1 MNKPGVVL
9 ISTLLIVMVMSIISI
24 QISKNF
30 FLSIQRDLYIDFKNH
45 SLQLLLSS
53 EKQAIKSIQKEMIS
67 SNEKLINKDP
77 VLNQSYFFSNELT
90 TIQADVS
97 DASNCFNLNSIFI
110 KTGDGIQIK
119 KDNREWLE
127 RLLRLKGLDAPEIES
142 FIDQLIDWV
151 DPDNQPL
158 NFGAENY
165 FYIGPLSPINQYTP
179 KRLLSNLSEIKN
191 FPVLDQISFKKISN
205 NLCVLPG
212 LSNQLIN
219 VNTLN
224 DSHINLI
231 ASLFDEE
238 NLEFIES
245 QILDTPENGY
255 DSANEF
261 SNKITQSVS
270 WPSQVLS
277 INSKTFL
284 ISTKIYNQTFSN
296 QLDSLVIL
304 DTSNSA
310 KVLNRDFIF

>member
-53 EKQAIKSIQKEMIS
+53 EKQTIKSIQKEIIS
-67 SNEKLINKDP
+67 SNGKLINKDP
-77 VLNQSYFFSNELT
+77 VLNQSYFFSNELA
-90 TIQADVS
+90 TIQVDVS

-110 KTGDGIQIK
+110 KTGDSVQIK

-179 KRLLSNLSEIKN
+179 KRLLSNFSEIKN
-191 FPVLDQISFKKISN
+191 FPVLEQISFKKISK

-224 DSHINLI
+224 DSHTNLI

-261 SNKITQSVS
+261 ANKISQSVS

>member
-53 EKQAIKSIQKEMIS
+53 EKQAIKSIQKEIIS
-67 SNEKLINKDP
+67 SNGKLINKDP
-77 VLNQSYFFSNELT
+77 VLNQSYFFSNELA
-90 TIQADVS
+90 TIQVDVS

-110 KTGDGIQIK
+110 KTSESVQIK

-224 DSHINLI
+224 DSHTNLI

-261 SNKITQSVS
+261 ANKISQSVS

>member
-53 EKQAIKSIQKEMIS
+53 EKQAIKSIQKEIIS
-67 SNEKLINKDP
+67 SNGKLINKDP
-77 VLNQSYFFSNELT
+77 VLNQSYFFSNELA
-90 TIQADVS
+90 TIQVDVS

-110 KTGDGIQIK
+110 KTSDSVQIK

-191 FPVLDQISFKKISN
+191 FPVLEQISFKKISN

-224 DSHINLI
+224 DSHTNLI

-261 SNKITQSVS
+261 TDKITQSAP

-277 INSKTFL
+277 INSKNFL

>member
-53 EKQAIKSIQKEMIS
+53 EKQAIKSIQKEIIS
-67 SNEKLINKDP
+67 SNGKLINKDP
-77 VLNQSYFFSNELT
+77 VLNQSYFFSNELA
-90 TIQADVS
+90 TIQVDVS

-110 KTGDGIQIK
+110 KTSDSVQIK

-191 FPVLDQISFKKISN
+191 FPVLEQISFKKISN

-224 DSHINLI
+224 DSHTNLI

-261 SNKITQSVS
+261 ANKITQSA
-270 WPSQVLS
+270 PSQVLS
-277 INSKTFL
+277 INSKNFL
-284 ISTKIYNQTFSN
+284 ISSKIYNQTFSN

>member
-1 MNKPGVVL
+1 
-9 ISTLLIVMVMSIISI
+9 MSIISI

-77 VLNQSYFFSNELT
+77 VLNQSYFFSNELA
-90 TIQADVS
+90 TIQVDVS

-110 KTGDGIQIK
+110 KTSDSVQIK

-224 DSHINLI
+224 DSHTNLI

-261 SNKITQSVS
+261 ANKISQSGS

>member
-53 EKQAIKSIQKEMIS
+53 EKQAIKSIQKEIIS
-67 SNEKLINKDP
+67 SNGKLINKDP
-77 VLNQSYFFSNELT
+77 VLNQSYFFSNELA
-90 TIQADVS
+90 TIQVDVS

-110 KTGDGIQIK
+110 KTSDSVQIK

-224 DSHINLI
+224 DSHTNLI

-261 SNKITQSVS
+261 ANKISQSVS

>member
-53 EKQAIKSIQKEMIS
+53 EKHAIKSIQKEMIS

-77 VLNQSYFFSNELT
+77 VLNQSYFFSNELA

-110 KTGDGIQIK
+110 KTDDGIQIK

-261 SNKITQSVS
+261 ANKISQSVS

>member
-9 ISTLLIVMVMSIISI
+9 ISTLLIVMVMSVISI

-30 FLSIQRDLYIDFKNH
+30 FLSIQRDSYIDFKNH

-53 EKQAIKSIQKEMIS
+53 EKEALKSIQKEITS
-67 SNEKLINKDP
+67 SNEKLTNKDP
-77 VLNQSYFFSNELT
+77 VLNQSYFFSNELA
-90 TIQADVS
+90 TIQVDVS

-110 KTGDGIQIK
+110 KKDNGVEIK
-119 KDNREWLE
+119 KDNKDWLE
-127 RLLRLKGLDAPEIES
+127 RLLRLEGIDAPERES

-151 DPDNQPL
+151 DSDNQPL

-165 FYIGPLSPINQYTP
+165 FYIGPLSTINQYTP

-191 FPVLDQISFKKISN
+191 FPVLDQIGFKKISN

-212 LSNQLIN
+212 ISNQLIN

-224 DSHINLI
+224 ESHKNLI
-231 ASLFDEE
+231 ASFFDEE

-245 QILDTPENGY
+245 QILDVPENGY
-255 DSANEF
+255 DSTNEF
-261 SNKITQSVS
+261 SKKITQSVS
-270 WPSQVLS
+270 WPSQTLS
-277 INSKTFL
+277 INSKTLL
-284 ISTKIYNQTFSN
+284 ISSKIYNQTFSN

-304 DTSNSA
+304 ENSNSA
-310 KVLNRDFIF
+310 KVLNRDFSF

>member
-53 EKQAIKSIQKEMIS
+53 EKQAIKSIQKEIIS
-67 SNEKLINKDP
+67 SNGKLINKDP
-77 VLNQSYFFSNELT
+77 VLNQSYFFSNELA
-90 TIQADVS
+90 TIQVDVS

-110 KTGDGIQIK
+110 KTSDSVQIK

-191 FPVLDQISFKKISN
+191 FPVLEQISFKKISN
-205 NLCVLPG
+205 NLCVLQG

-224 DSHINLI
+224 DSHTNLI
-231 ASLFDEE
+231 ASFFDEE

-245 QILDTPENGY
+245 QIFDTPENGY

-261 SNKITQSVS
+261 ANKISQSVS

>member
-53 EKQAIKSIQKEMIS
+53 EKQAIKSIQKEIIS
-67 SNEKLINKDP
+67 SNGKLINKDP
-77 VLNQSYFFSNELT
+77 VLNKSYFFSNELA
-90 TIQADVS
+90 TIQVDVS

-110 KTGDGIQIK
+110 KTSDSVQIK

-261 SNKITQSVS
+261 ANKISQSVS

>member
-53 EKQAIKSIQKEMIS
+53 EKQAIKSIQKEIIS
-67 SNEKLINKDP
+67 SNGKLINKDP
-77 VLNQSYFFSNELT
+77 VLNQSYFFSNELA
-90 TIQADVS
+90 TIQVDVS

-110 KTGDGIQIK
+110 KTSDSVQIK

-261 SNKITQSVS
+261 ANKISQSGS

-310 KVLNRDFIF
+310 KILNRDFIF

>member
-77 VLNQSYFFSNELT
+77 VLNQSYFFSNELA
-90 TIQADVS
+90 TIQVDVS
-97 DASNCFNLNSIFI
+97 DASNCFNLNSVFI
-110 KTGDGIQIK
+110 KTGDGVQIK
-119 KDNREWLE
+119 KDNKEWLE

-261 SNKITQSVS
+261 TNKITQSSS
-270 WPSQVLS
+270 WPLQVLS
-277 INSKTFL
+277 INSNTFL
-284 ISTKIYNQTFSN
+284 ISTKIYDQTFSN

>member
-53 EKQAIKSIQKEMIS
+53 EKQAIKSIQKEIIS
-67 SNEKLINKDP
+67 SNGKLINKDP
-77 VLNQSYFFSNELT
+77 VLNQSYFFSNELA
-90 TIQADVS
+90 TIQVDVS

-110 KTGDGIQIK
+110 KTSDSVQIK

-261 SNKITQSVS
+261 ANKISQSVS

-310 KVLNRDFIF
+310 KILNRDFIF

>member
-53 EKQAIKSIQKEMIS
+53 EKQAIKSIQKEIIS
-67 SNEKLINKDP
+67 SNGKLINKDP
-77 VLNQSYFFSNELT
+77 VLNQSYFFSNELA
-90 TIQADVS
+90 TIQVDVS

-110 KTGDGIQIK
+110 KTSDSVQIK

-224 DSHINLI
+224 DSHTNLI
-231 ASLFDEE
+231 ASFFDEE

-245 QILDTPENGY
+245 QIFDTPENGY

-261 SNKITQSVS
+261 ANKISQSGS

>member
-53 EKQAIKSIQKEMIS
+53 EKQAIKSIQKEIIS
-67 SNEKLINKDP
+67 SNGKLINKDP
-77 VLNQSYFFSNELT
+77 VLNQSYFFSNELA
-90 TIQADVS
+90 TIQVDVS

-110 KTGDGIQIK
+110 KTSDSVQIK

-191 FPVLDQISFKKISN
+191 FPVLEQISFKKISN

-261 SNKITQSVS
+261 ANKISQSVS

>member
-9 ISTLLIVMVMSIISI
+9 ISTLLIVMVMAIIST
-24 QISKNF
+24 QISKKF
-30 FLSIQRDLYIDFKNH
+30 FLSIQRDSYIDFKNH

-53 EKQAIKSIQKEMIS
+53 EIEAIQSIQKEIVF
-67 SNEKLINKDP
+67 SNQKLTNKDP
-77 VLNQSYFFSNELT
+77 VLNQSYFFSNELA
-90 TIQADVS
+90 TIQVDVS

-110 KTGDGIQIK
+110 KTGDGLQIK
-119 KDNREWLE
+119 KDNKEWLE
-127 RLLRLKGLDAPEIES
+127 RLLRLKGFDATKIES

-165 FYIGPLSPINQYTP
+165 FYIGPLSSINQYTP

-191 FPVLDQISFKKISN
+191 FPVLDQMDFNKISN

-212 LSNQLIN
+212 ISNQLIN

-224 DSHINLI
+224 NTHKNLI
-231 ASLFDEE
+231 ASFFDEE

-245 QILDTPENGY
+245 QILDAPENGY

-261 SNKITQSVS
+261 AKKITQSVT

-277 INSKTFL
+277 INSKTLL
-284 ISTKIYNQTFSN
+284 ISSKIYNQTFSN

-304 DTSNSA
+304 DNSNSA
-310 KVLNRDFIF
+310 KVLNRDFSF

>member
-9 ISTLLIVMVMSIISI
+9 ISTLLIVMVMAIIST
-24 QISKNF
+24 QISKKF
-30 FLSIQRDLYIDFKNH
+30 FLSIQRDSYIDFKNH

-53 EKQAIKSIQKEMIS
+53 EIEAIQSIQKEIVF
-67 SNEKLINKDP
+67 SNQKLTNKDP
-77 VLNQSYFFSNELT
+77 VLNQSYFFSNELA
-90 TIQADVS
+90 TIQVDVS

-110 KTGDGIQIK
+110 KTGDGLQIK
-119 KDNREWLE
+119 KDNKEWLE
-127 RLLRLKGLDAPEIES
+127 RLLRLKGFDAPEIES

-165 FYIGPLSPINQYTP
+165 FYIGPLSSINQYTP

-191 FPVLDQISFKKISN
+191 FPVLDQMDFNKISN

-212 LSNQLIN
+212 ISNQLIN

-224 DSHINLI
+224 NNHKKLV
-231 ASLFDEE
+231 ASFFDEE

-245 QILDTPENGY
+245 QILDAPENGY

-261 SNKITQSVS
+261 AKKITQSVT

-277 INSKTFL
+277 INSKTLL
-284 ISTKIYNQTFSN
+284 ISSKIYNQTFSN

-304 DTSNSA
+304 DNSNSA
-310 KVLNRDFIF
+310 KVLNRDFSF

>member
-53 EKQAIKSIQKEMIS
+53 EKQAIKSIQKEIIS
-67 SNEKLINKDP
+67 SNGKLINKDP
-77 VLNQSYFFSNELT
+77 VLNQSYFFSNELA
-90 TIQADVS
+90 TIQVDVS

-110 KTGDGIQIK
+110 KTSDSVQIK

-191 FPVLDQISFKKISN
+191 FPVLEQISFKKISN

-224 DSHINLI
+224 DSHTNLI

-261 SNKITQSVS
+261 ANKISQSGS

>member
-53 EKQAIKSIQKEMIS
+53 EKQAIKSIQKEIIS
-67 SNEKLINKDP
+67 SNGKLINKDP
-77 VLNQSYFFSNELT
+77 VLNQSYFFLNELA
-90 TIQADVS
+90 TIQVDVS

-110 KTGDGIQIK
+110 KTSDSVQIK

-261 SNKITQSVS
+261 ANKISQSVS

-277 INSKTFL
+277 INSNTFL
-284 ISTKIYNQTFSN
+284 ISTKIYDQTFSN

>member
-1 MNKPGVVL
+1 
-9 ISTLLIVMVMSIISI
+9 MSIISI

-53 EKQAIKSIQKEMIS
+53 EKQAIKSIQKEIIS
-67 SNEKLINKDP
+67 SNGKLINKDP
-77 VLNQSYFFSNELT
+77 VLNQSYFFSNELA
-90 TIQADVS
+90 TIQVDVS

-110 KTGDGIQIK
+110 KTGDGLQIK
-119 KDNREWLE
+119 KDNKEWLE
-127 RLLRLKGLDAPEIES
+127 RLLRLKGFEAPKIES

-191 FPVLDQISFKKISN
+191 FPVLDQIDFNKISN

-212 LSNQLIN
+212 IANQLIN

-224 DSHINLI
+224 NTHKNLI
-231 ASLFDEE
+231 ASFFDEE

-245 QILDTPENGY
+245 QILDAPENGY

-261 SNKITQSVS
+261 AKKITQSVS

-277 INSKTFL
+277 INSKTLL
-284 ISTKIYNQTFSN
+284 ISSKIYNQTFSN

-304 DTSNSA
+304 ENSNSA
-310 KVLNRDFIF
+310 KVLNRDFSF

>member
-1 MNKPGVVL
+1 
-9 ISTLLIVMVMSIISI
+9 MSIISI

-77 VLNQSYFFSNELT
+77 VLNQSYFFSNELA
-90 TIQADVS
+90 TIQVDVS

-110 KTGDGIQIK
+110 KTSDSVQIK

-224 DSHINLI
+224 DSHTNLI

-261 SNKITQSVS
+261 ANKISQSVS

>member
-53 EKQAIKSIQKEMIS
+53 EKQAIKSIQKEIIS
-67 SNEKLINKDP
+67 SNGKLINKDP
-77 VLNQSYFFSNELT
+77 VLNQSYFFSNELA
-90 TIQADVS
+90 TIQVDVS

-191 FPVLDQISFKKISN
+191 FPVLEQISFKKISN

-261 SNKITQSVS
+261 ANKISQSVS

>member
-53 EKQAIKSIQKEMIS
+53 EKQAIKSIQKEIIS
-67 SNEKLINKDP
+67 SNGKLINKDP
-77 VLNQSYFFSNELT
+77 VLNQSYFFSNELA
-90 TIQADVS
+90 TIQVDVS

-110 KTGDGIQIK
+110 KTSDSVQIK

-191 FPVLDQISFKKISN
+191 FPVLEQISFKKISN

-224 DSHINLI
+224 DSHTNLI

-261 SNKITQSVS
+261 TDKITQSAPWS
-270 WPSQVLS
+270 SQVLS
-277 INSKTFL
+277 INSKNFL

>member
-53 EKQAIKSIQKEMIS
+53 EKQAIKSIQKEIIS
-67 SNEKLINKDP
+67 SNGKLINKDP
-77 VLNQSYFFSNELT
+77 VLNQSYFFSNELA
-90 TIQADVS
+90 TIQVDVS

-110 KTGDGIQIK
+110 KTSDSVQIK

-224 DSHINLI
+224 DSHTNLI

-261 SNKITQSVS
+261 ANKITQLAP

>member
-53 EKQAIKSIQKEMIS
+53 EKQAIKSIQKEIIS
-67 SNEKLINKDP
+67 SNGKLINKDP
-77 VLNQSYFFSNELT
+77 VLNQSYFFSNELA
-90 TIQADVS
+90 TIQVDVS

-110 KTGDGIQIK
+110 KTSDSVQIK
-119 KDNREWLE
+119 KDNKEWLE

-151 DPDNQPL
+151 DSDNQPL

-191 FPVLDQISFKKISN
+191 FPVLDQIGFKKISN

-224 DSHINLI
+224 DSHTNLI
-231 ASLFDEE
+231 ASFFDEE

-245 QILDTPENGY
+245 QIFDTPENGY

-261 SNKITQSVS
+261 ANKISQSGS

>member
-53 EKQAIKSIQKEMIS
+53 EKQAIKSIQKEIIS
-67 SNEKLINKDP
+67 SNGKLINKDP
-77 VLNQSYFFSNELT
+77 VLNQSYFFSNELA
-90 TIQADVS
+90 TIQVDVS

-110 KTGDGIQIK
+110 KTSDSVQIK

-205 NLCVLPG
+205 NVCVLPG

-224 DSHINLI
+224 DSHTNLI

-261 SNKITQSVS
+261 ANKISQSGS

-310 KVLNRDFIF
+310 KILNRDFIF

>member
-53 EKQAIKSIQKEMIS
+53 EKQAIKSIQKEIIS
-67 SNEKLINKDP
+67 SNGKLINKDP
-77 VLNQSYFFSNELT
+77 VLNQSYFFSNELA
-90 TIQADVS
+90 TIQVDVS

-110 KTGDGIQIK
+110 KTSDSVQIK

-191 FPVLDQISFKKISN
+191 FPVLEQISFKKISN

-224 DSHINLI
+224 DSHTNLI

-261 SNKITQSVS
+261 ANKISQSVS

-310 KVLNRDFIF
+310 KILNRDFIF

>member
-1 MNKPGVVL
+1 
-9 ISTLLIVMVMSIISI
+9 MSIISI

-53 EKQAIKSIQKEMIS
+53 EKQAIKSIQKEIIS
-67 SNEKLINKDP
+67 SNGKLINKDP

-110 KTGDGIQIK
+110 KTSDSVQIK

-165 FYIGPLSPINQYTP
+165 FYIVPLSPINQYTP

-245 QILDTPENGY
+245 QIFDTPENGY

-261 SNKITQSVS
+261 ANKISQSVS

>member
-45 SLQLLLSS
+45 SLQQLLSS
-53 EKQAIKSIQKEMIS
+53 EKQTIKSIQKEIIS
-67 SNEKLINKDP
+67 SNGKLINKDP
-77 VLNQSYFFSNELT
+77 VLNQSYFFSNELA
-90 TIQADVS
+90 TIQVDVS

-110 KTGDGIQIK
+110 KTGDSVQIK

-191 FPVLDQISFKKISN
+191 FPVLEQISFKKISN

-224 DSHINLI
+224 DSHTNLI
-231 ASLFDEE
+231 ASFFDEE

-261 SNKITQSVS
+261 ANKISQSVS

>member
-53 EKQAIKSIQKEMIS
+53 EKQAIKSIQKEIIS
-67 SNEKLINKDP
+67 SNGKLINKDP
-77 VLNQSYFFSNELT
+77 VLNQSYFFSNELA
-90 TIQADVS
+90 TIQVDVS

-110 KTGDGIQIK
+110 KTSDSVQIK

-191 FPVLDQISFKKISN
+191 FPVLEQISFKKISN

-261 SNKITQSVS
+261 ANKISQSVS

-310 KVLNRDFIF
+310 KILNRDFIF

>member
-53 EKQAIKSIQKEMIS
+53 EKQAIKSIQKEIIS
-67 SNEKLINKDP
+67 SNGKLINKDP
-77 VLNQSYFFSNELT
+77 VLNQSYFFSNELA
-90 TIQADVS
+90 TIQVDVS

-110 KTGDGIQIK
+110 KTSDSVQIK

-261 SNKITQSVS
+261 ANKISQSVS

>member
-9 ISTLLIVMVMSIISI
+9 ISTLLIVMVMAIISI
-24 QISKNF
+24 QISKKF
-30 FLSIQRDLYIDFKNH
+30 FLSIQRDSYIDFKNH

-53 EKQAIKSIQKEMIS
+53 EKEAIASIQKEINS
-67 SNEKLINKDP
+67 SNEKLTNKDP
-77 VLNQSYFFSNELT
+77 VLNQSYFFANELA
-90 TIQADVS
+90 TIQVDVS

-110 KTGDGIQIK
+110 KTGDGVQIK
-119 KDNREWLE
+119 KDNKEWLE
-127 RLLRLKGLDAPEIES
+127 RLLRLKGFDTPETES

-179 KRLLSNLSEIKN
+179 KRLLSNLSEIKS
-191 FPVLDQISFKKISN
+191 FPVLDQMDFNKISN

-212 LSNQLIN
+212 ISNQLMN

-224 DSHINLI
+224 NTHKNLI
-231 ASLFDEE
+231 ASFFDEE

-261 SNKITQSVS
+261 AKKITQSVS

-277 INSKTFL
+277 INSKTLL
-284 ISTKIYNQTFSN
+284 ISTKIFNQTYSN

-304 DTSNSA
+304 DNSNSA
-310 KVLNRDFIF
+310 KVLNRDFSF

>member
-1 MNKPGVVL
+1 
-9 ISTLLIVMVMSIISI
+9 MSIISI

-53 EKQAIKSIQKEMIS
+53 EKQAIKSIQKEIIS
-67 SNEKLINKDP
+67 SNGKLINKDP
-77 VLNQSYFFSNELT
+77 VLNQSYFFSNELA
-90 TIQADVS
+90 TIQVDVS

-110 KTGDGIQIK
+110 KTSDSVQIK

-261 SNKITQSVS
+261 ANKISQSVS

-310 KVLNRDFIF
+310 KVLKRDFIF

>member
-53 EKQAIKSIQKEMIS
+53 EKQAIKSIQKEIIS
-67 SNEKLINKDP
+67 SNGKLINKDP
-77 VLNQSYFFSNELT
+77 VLNQSYFFSNELA
-90 TIQADVS
+90 TIQVDVS

-110 KTGDGIQIK
+110 KTSDSVQIK

-261 SNKITQSVS
+261 ANKISQSVS

-304 DTSNSA
+304 DKSNSA